1 MRFSFFL
8 IFLFSSC
15 SYNELAPVCEH
26 SSQAFLDLVQPIIE
40 ANCVIC
46 HNESSGRPSIL
57 TTYDGVI
64 DAINNHSLDNE
75 VVNLRMPPYGMPPL
89 STEEINIITNW
100 ISCE

>member
-15 SYNELAPVCEH
+15 SYNELVPVCEPN
-26 SSQAFLDLVQPIIE
+26 SQAFLDLVQPIIE
-40 ANCVIC
+40 AHCVVC
-46 HNESSGRPSIL
+46 HNESSERPSIL